1 MLITIL
7 PAHPPGTDHARAEWA
22 GQVYSAASRNGIVS
36 ALARVLIAAGCPDQP
51 WQAARDDKV
60 AMTGPSLAAAAALT
74 VSDPEAGAG
83 PRFARFVPFC
93 PAAAERVA
101 A

>member
-7 PAHPPGTDHARAEWA
+7 RPNPPGTDHARAEWA
-22 GQVYSAASRNGIVS
+22 GQVYSAASRNGIIS
-36 ALARVLIAAGCPDQP
+36 ALARVLISAGCPDQP

-60 AMTGPSLAAAAALT
+60 AMTGPSLAGVAALT
-74 VSDPEAGAG
+74 VSDPDGGAG
-83 PRFARFVPFC
+83 PRFTKYVPYRQ
-93 PAAAERVA
+93 AAERSA